1 MEVYMPGAELS
12 WDQIEAT
19 QNAANKKA
27 GPRVVPGRSI
37 PVPSTVSPSLQT
49 TIAAPYRTPAW
60 DANPKDTAD
69 WKMLISTL
77 GDETAAATRDM
88 QEKLGVIMEPTVI
101 DGVKA
106 YILTPKVIAPENQ
119 NRLLVNVHGG
129 GYVYNPGVA
138 GTEEPTSMA
147 AYGGF
152 KIISVDY
159 RMPPDHPYPAGLDDC
174 MKVWRATAET
184 NDPKKLGLFGS
195 SAGAGMVVAM
205 ILRAK
210 EEGVPLPAALA
221 VGTPWVDL
229 TETGDTYRTNE
240 WLDNI
245 LVSYRGYLGRAA
257 RLYANGNDLKDP
269 HLSPI
274 YGDFHGFPPTVLTSG
289 TRDLL
294 LSLTVLTHR
303 KLRRSNVEAELN
315 VFEGMSH
322 IHFIL
327 NPYAPESREVFTDWA
342 RFFDKHLGH

>member
-1 MEVYMPGAELS
+1 MEVLYAAVELS
-12 WDQIEAT
+12 WERIEVT
-19 QNAANKKA
+19 QNAANEHA
-27 GPRVVPGRSI
+27 GPRFVPGRSI

-49 TIAAPYRTPAW
+49 TIAAPYRVPAW
-60 DANPKDTAD
+60 DANACDAAD
-69 WKMLISTL
+69 WKTLISKL
-77 GDETAAATRDM
+77 AEEAAAATREM
-88 QEKLGVIMEPTVI
+88 QEKLGVMMEPTVI

-106 YILTPKVIAPENQ
+106 FILTPKVIAPENQ

-129 GYVYNPGVA
+129 GYLYNPGVA
-138 GTEEPTSMA
+138 GAMEATSMA

-159 RMPPDHPYPAGLDDC
+159 RMPRDHPYPAGLDDC
-174 MKVWRATAET
+174 MKVWRATAEI

-195 SAGAGMVVAM
+195 SAGAGMALAM
-205 ILRAK
+205 ILRAR
-210 EEGVPLPAALA
+210 EENLPLPAAMA
-221 VGTPWVDL
+221 IGTPWADL
-229 TETGDTYRTNE
+229 TETGDTYKTNE

-245 LVSYRGYLGRAA
+245 IVSYRGYLHRAA

-289 TRDLL
+289 IRDLF